1 MSTTRPPGYDA
12 FLDSIA
18 QKAQQLS
25 SISIFANSADGYDL
39 ANIEATARAFEGM
52 RGIPIQYYPQRG
64 LVTALDF
71 ALTDVVAVFAMLL
84 LATVLVRF

>member
-1 MSTTRPPGYDA
+1 MRLPCGIPVSYTH
-12 FLDSIA
+12 LDVYKR
-18 QKAQQLS
+18 Q
-25 SISIFANSADGYDL
+25 
-39 ANIEATARAFEGM
+39 ARAFEGM

-84 LATVLVRF
+84 LATVLVRFAVSYTHLDVYKRQGL